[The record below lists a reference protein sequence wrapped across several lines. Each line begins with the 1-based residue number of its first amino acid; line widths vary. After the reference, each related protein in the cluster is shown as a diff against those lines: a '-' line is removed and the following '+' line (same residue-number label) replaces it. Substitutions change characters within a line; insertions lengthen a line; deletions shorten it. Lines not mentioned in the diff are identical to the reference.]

1 MRICWRIKRDK
12 KTAAD
17 LKPASIIEMFVSG
30 ITTEILVTDQDL
42 EDIITTAF
50 YGGINYW
57 CERAF
62 PKGGHWKGSPETHI
76 VNGGAIILYDIDG
89 EERYELNKFKLLRGI
104 TGLIEGD
111 NFDLS
116 QLGFGNGDAYYV
128 DADNTQC
135 ILRASHYLETGDI
148 DAYIADLIVQYGI
161 FGKQVFA

>member
-30 ITTEILVTDQDL
+30 ITTKILVTDQDL
-42 EDIITTAF
+42 ADIITIAF

-57 CERAF
+57 CKRAY
-62 PKGGHWKGSPETHI
+62 PKGGHWIGSPENHI
-76 VNGGAIILYDIDG
+76 LNGGAIILYDIDG

-111 NFDLS
+111 NLDLS
-116 QLGFGNGDAYYV
+116 QLGFENEDAYYV

-135 ILRASHYLETGDI
+135 ILRASHCLETGDI
-148 DAYIADLIVQYGI
+148 DADIADLIVQYGI

>member
-30 ITTEILVTDQDL
+30 ITTKILVTDQDL
-42 EDIITTAF
+42 ADIITIAF
-50 YGGINYW
+50 YGGLNW
-57 CERAF
+57 CERAY
-62 PKGGHWKGSPETHI
+62 PKGGHWIGSPENHI
-76 VNGGAIILYDIDG
+76 LNGGAIILYDIDG

-111 NFDLS
+111 NLDLS
-116 QLGFGNGDAYYV
+116 QLGFENEDAYYV

-135 ILRASHYLETGDI
+135 ILRAGHCLETGDI
-148 DAYIADLIVQYGI
+148 DADIADLIVQYGI
-161 FGKQVFA
+161 FGKQVFG

>member
-1 MRICWRIKRDK
+1 MRICWCIKRDK

-57 CERAF
+57 CERAR

-76 VNGGAIILYDIDG
+76 VNGGAIILD
-89 EERYELNKFKLLRGI
+89 RK
-104 TGLIEGD
+104 
-111 NFDLS
+111 S
-116 QLGFGNGDAYYV
+116 V
-128 DADNTQC
+128 
-135 ILRASHYLETGDI
+135 
-148 DAYIADLIVQYGI
+148 V
-161 FGKQVFA
+161 

>member
-17 LKPASIIEMFVSG
+17 LKPASIIEMLVSG
-30 ITTEILVTDQDL
+30 ITTKILVTDQDL
-42 EDIITTAF
+42 ADIITIAF
-50 YGGINYW
+50 YGGLNW
-57 CERAF
+57 CERAY
-62 PKGGHWKGSPETHI
+62 PKDGHWMGNPGNHI
-76 VNGGAIILYDIDG
+76 LNGGVIILCDIDG

-148 DAYIADLIVQYGI
+148 DADIADLIVQYGI
-161 FGKQVFA
+161 FGKQVFG

>member
-30 ITTEILVTDQDL
+30 ITTKILVTDQDL
-42 EDIITTAF
+42 ADIITIAF
-50 YGGINYW
+50 YGGLNW
-57 CERAF
+57 CERAY
-62 PKGGHWKGSPETHI
+62 PKNGHWMGNPGNHI
-76 VNGGAIILYDIDG
+76 LNGGVIILCDIDG

-111 NFDLS
+111 NLDLS
-116 QLGFGNGDAYYV
+116 QLGFENEDAYYV

-135 ILRASHYLETGDI
+135 ILRAGHCLETGDI
-148 DAYIADLIVQYGI
+148 DADIADLIVQYGI

>member
-12 KTAAD
+12 KTAVD

-30 ITTEILVTDQDL
+30 LTTEILVTDKDL
-42 EDIITTAF
+42 ADIITTAF
-50 YGGINYW
+50 YGGINW
-57 CERAF
+57 CERAY
-62 PKGGHWKGSPETHI
+62 PKDGHWMGNPGNHI
-76 VNGGAIILYDIDG
+76 LNGGVIILCDIDG

-111 NFDLS
+111 NLDLS
-116 QLGFGNGDAYYV
+116 QLGFENEDAYYV

-135 ILRASHYLETGDI
+135 ILRAGHCLETGDI
-148 DAYIADLIVQYGI
+148 DADIADLIVQYGI

>member
-30 ITTEILVTDQDL
+30 ITTKILVTDQDL
-42 EDIITTAF
+42 ADIITTAF
-50 YGGINYW
+50 YGGINW
-57 CERAF
+57 CERAY
-62 PKGGHWKGSPETHI
+62 PKDGHWMGNPGNHI
-76 VNGGAIILYDIDG
+76 LNGGVIILCDIDG
-89 EERYELNKFKLLRGI
+89 EERYELNKLKLLRGI

-111 NFDLS
+111 NWDLS
-116 QLGFGNGDAYYV
+116 QLGFKNEDVYYV

-135 ILRASHYLETGDI
+135 VLRAGHCLETGDI
-148 DAYIADLIVQYGI
+148 DADIADLIVQYGI

>member
-30 ITTEILVTDQDL
+30 ITTKILVTDQDL
-42 EDIITTAF
+42 ADIITIAF
-50 YGGINYW
+50 YGGLNW
-57 CERAF
+57 CERAY
-62 PKGGHWKGSPETHI
+62 PKDGHWMGNPGNHI
-76 VNGGAIILYDIDG
+76 LNGGVIILCDIDG

-104 TGLIEGD
+104 TGLIEED
-111 NFDLS
+111 NWDLS
-116 QLGFGNGDAYYV
+116 QLGFKNEDAYYV

-135 ILRASHYLETGDI
+135 VLRAGHCLETGDI
-148 DAYIADLIVQYGI
+148 DADIADLIVQYGI

>member
-30 ITTEILVTDQDL
+30 ITTKILVTDQDL
-42 EDIITTAF
+42 ADIITIAF
-50 YGGINYW
+50 YGGLNW
-57 CERAF
+57 CERAY
-62 PKGGHWKGSPETHI
+62 PKDGHWIGNPGNHI
-76 VNGGAIILYDIDG
+76 LNGGAIILYDIDG

-111 NFDLS
+111 NLDLS
-116 QLGFGNGDAYYV
+116 QLGFENEDAYYV

-135 ILRASHYLETGDI
+135 ILRAGHCLETGDI
-148 DAYIADLIVQYGI
+148 DADIADLIVQYGI

>member
-57 CERAF
+57 CERAR

-148 DAYIADLIVQYGI
+148 DADIADLIVQYGI
-161 FGKQVFA
+161 FGKQVFG